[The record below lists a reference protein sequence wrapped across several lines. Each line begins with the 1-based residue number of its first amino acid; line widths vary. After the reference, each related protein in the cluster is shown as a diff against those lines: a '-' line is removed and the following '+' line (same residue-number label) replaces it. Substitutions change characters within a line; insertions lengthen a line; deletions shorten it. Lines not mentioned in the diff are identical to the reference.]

1 MKEFKMQK
9 KKLPVWAKILIVTGC
24 VAVLLLAVFLLRDVK
39 FISEYKRS
47 LIRVVNSAVNDNE
60 RTDDI
65 NSRVVENHD
74 FTRID
79 KDVPF
84 KVTKPMWLPEGYE
97 LAYADYTSDESD
109 IYNIIYTY
117 VHKEDKDKRIE
128 FVISSID
135 TLDKKGITVEF
146 EEIQIDEMS
155 VIVIESDKNLC
166 QASYINNQG
175 FELFV
180 SGTISKETLIKIIE
194 NMS

>member
-24 VAVLLLAVFLLRDVK
+24 VAVLLLTFFLLRDVK

-47 LIRVVNSAVNDNE
+47 LIRAVNSAVNDNE
-60 RTDDI
+60 RTDNID
-65 NSRVVENHD
+65 SRVVENHD

-97 LAYADYTSDESD
+97 LEYADYTSYESD
-109 IYNIIYTY
+109 NYEITYKY
-117 VHKEDKDKRIE
+117 VHKEDEDKRIE

-155 VIVIESDKNLC
+155 VILIEIDKNLC
-166 QASYINNQG
+166 QARYINNQG